1 MSDELTIQPQVQQKS
16 NAVPYA
22 AGGAIVGGLA
32 GALSP
37 VGVTKAKYASYE
49 DILKE
54 SEDTFKKGIED
65 GGDAKGVW
73 EAAKE
78 HAEKV
83 KNAEAE
89 YDKKVADIKAEHK
102 NVAGALPET
111 EDAAKKLKAA
121 QADYDKAVTDLTA
134 EKKVVKHTKGNEIVP
149 YDTNWSMTEAQRNEY
164 QKLYADYASEK
175 TKFENSSVY
184 KDTQKAINDRQA
196 ALDNM
201 FNDINTA
208 AESAIDPKSTKR
220 NAIKTMDAYLASDKS
235 TAAIEKALEDNN
247 IVRLSDKE
255 LINLAG
261 GEKKLLNKPGKAKNM
276 QYFEVTA
283 RDGSTK
289 YAEVQVKKKGFGRTE
304 YERLMEQR
312 TKSTVNTVAEQ
323 FKTFI
328 ETQEK
333 IDKLPE
339 TLTFEKGLVRKA
351 GLTRTGGKI
360 DHFADKLEEFSS
372 KLGEY
377 STDAKTLEKAK
388 LQNYIPQEGITPTY
402 DKAVQNII
410 NKYGVTNPK
419 EAYETITARK
429 SIGAKYQT
437 EMNSLTKVLDEIRTK
452 DKVLDELNGKF
463 SDLRHSAKDLNIAE
477 SRIKGKFKEF
487 LGKTESSVETVAG
500 MSKEEAI
507 KALEGKDVATKLEAA
522 KKAAEARANELGLTA
537 KELTDDELAKILK
550 DKGIGTKEEF
560 VAKTKNAAKEAI
572 EKDLGKIK
580 TPNRL
585 VNGLIAG
592 AALALVGLGI
602 GSSIKKDVEVA

>member
-37 VGVTKAKYASYE
+37 VGVTKPKYASYE

-54 SEDTFKKGIED
+54 SEDTFKSQIEKGGE
-65 GGDAKGVW
+65 AKGVW

-89 YDKKVADIKAEHK
+89 YDKKVQEIKDANK
-102 NVAGALPET
+102 TVAGTLPET
-111 EDAAKKLKAA
+111 EQAAKDLKLA
-121 QADYDKAVTDLTA
+121 QENYDKAIADLTS

-149 YDTNWSMTEAQRNEY
+149 YDKNWSMTEAQRTEY
-164 QKLYADYASEK
+164 KKLYTDYANEK
-175 TKFENSSVY
+175 ANFENSKAY
-184 KDTQKAINDRQA
+184 KDTQKAIKDRQA

-201 FNDINTA
+201 FDDIKAA
-208 AESAIDPKSTKR
+208 AESTIDPKSTKR
-220 NAIKTMDAYLASDKS
+220 NAIKTMDDYLASDKS
-235 TAAIEKALEDNN
+235 TTAIEKALEDNN
-247 IVRLSDKE
+247 IIRLSDKE
-255 LINLAG
+255 LIDLAG
-261 GEKKLLNKPGKAKNM
+261 GEKKLLDKPGKAKKNV

-283 RDGSTK
+283 RDGSKK
-289 YAEVQVKKKGFGRTE
+289 YAEVQIRKRMPGITE
-304 YERLMEQR
+304 YQRLMEQKTR
-312 TKSTVNTVAEQ
+312 STVNAVAEQ
-323 FKTFI
+323 FKTFV
-328 ETQEK
+328 ETQEQ

-360 DHFADKLEEFSS
+360 DNFADHLKDFSEKLS
-372 KLGEY
+372 EY
-377 STDAKTLEKAK
+377 SADAKILEKEK
-388 LQNYIPQEGITPTY
+388 LQNYIPQKGIKPKY
-402 DKAVQNII
+402 DKLVQDVLD
-410 NKYGVTNPK
+410 KYGVQNPK
-419 EAYETITARK
+419 EAYEMIIARK

-437 EMNSLTKVLDEIRTK
+437 ELNSLNKILDEIRTK
-452 DKVLDELNGKF
+452 DKVLNELNGKF
-463 SDLRHSAKDLNIAE
+463 GKLRRNAKDLNIAE
-477 SRIKGKFKEF
+477 SRIRGKFKEF
-487 LGKTESSVETVAG
+487 LGKAESSMETVAG
-500 MSKEEAI
+500 MSKEDAI
-507 KALEGKDVATKLEAA
+507 KHLEGKDVATKLEHF
-522 KKAAEARANELGLTA
+522 KQAAEARAKELGLTA

-560 VAKTKNAAKEAI
+560 LAKTKNAAKEAI

-580 TPNRL
+580 TPNKL

-592 AALALVGLGI
+592 TALALVGLGI
-602 GSSIKKDVEVA
+602 GSSMKKDQA